1 MKNRCLAVVISS
13 IGVSLVVGL
22 ASGQV
27 SAADIRIA
35 YVNVVKVIENAPQAK
50 AALKKLEA
58 EFSPRD
64 KKIIEVQGRI
74 KEKEDKL
81 SKQAL
86 VMKPSE
92 RRLAERE
99 VIRLKRELR
108 RATQEFR
115 EDYNLRRNEEL
126 ASLQKTVSKVII
138 EIAKTEKYDLVVH
151 EGTVYASKKIDI
163 TSKVL
168 KRLSNK

>member
-1 MKNRCLAVVISS
+1 M
-13 IGVSLVVGL
+13 
-22 ASGQV
+22 
-27 SAADIRIA
+27 
-35 YVNVVKVIENAPQAK
+35 NVVKVIENAPQAK